1 MRYLSVAVVA
11 QVAAYPRVVVC
22 LNRFVIMADE
32 TNLARKLKSDDL
44 VYKKVMT
51 NYNML
56 PGTEIYEIAGRLYT
70 KEKARYDGA
79 LYWQDLQRSE
89 SFWSAQEAQT
99 ATAKRS
105 SNFADEALPNAPG
118 SSSAALP
125 Q

>member
-51 NYNML
+51 NYNMP
-56 PGTEIYEIAGRLYT
+56 PGTQI
-70 KEKARYDGA
+70 
-79 LYWQDLQRSE
+79 
-89 SFWSAQEAQT
+89 
-99 ATAKRS
+99 
-105 SNFADEALPNAPG
+105 
-118 SSSAALP
+118 
-125 Q
+125 